1 MVAGYWVAEDGSKY
15 IMSELFLRAVVELLK
30 DRLELRILL

>member
-1 MVAGYWVAEDGSKY
+1 MVAGYWDAGDGRRY

>member
-15 IMSELFLRAVVELLK
+15 IMSELFLRAVVELVK
-30 DRLELRILL
+30 DLLELRILL